1 MLPGRLVA
9 VDVPGFGA
17 SPPVGEG
24 FELDAVADA
33 LAGGI
38 GDARFDLVGH
48 SLGGALS
55 IVLAHRQPARVRSL
69 VLVAPAGLRAAPAP
83 VASIAG
89 AVAAVTIPLRRRGA
103 PLADTSWGRRI
114 LMGPG
119 TKVPAGL
126 PPAEVRA
133 MLRASEGAT
142 RTGAALNAVARVDLR
157 ERLGALPMP
166 VGAIWGEHDR
176 IVPAT
181 QLPASIQA
189 QRIAGAG
196 HIPMMEC
203 PEAFA
208 AALRGLLSRHRNIAA
223 THTP

>member
-1 MLPGRLVA
+1 MLPGRLVV
-9 VDVPGFGA
+9 VDVPGFGQ

-24 FELDAVADA
+24 FDLDAIADA
-33 LAGGI
+33 IAEGI
-38 GDARFDLVGH
+38 GDERFDLVGH
-48 SLGGALS
+48 SLGGALA
-55 IVLAHRQPARVRSL
+55 IVLAARHAGRVRSL

-83 VASIAG
+83 IASIAG

-103 PLADTSWGRRI
+103 PLADTAWGRRL

-119 TKVPAGL
+119 TKVPARL

-142 RTGAALNAVARVDLR
+142 RTGAALTAVARVDLR
-157 ERLGALPMP
+157 ERLRALPMP

-176 IVPAT
+176 IVPAA
-181 QLPASIQA
+181 QWPASIQVE
-189 QRIAGAG
+189 RIGGAG

-223 THTP
+223 TRAP